1 MEREITFIGRAV
13 LFIGILTTF
22 AIMLA
27 TQLSSESIQAYTK
40 DGKIVLLDTETM
52 SWDFYKDKITS
63 EHGLLFSNDELKIS
77 NYGIKLIG
85 SGQQKLKP
93 SYKVSLKLEVINP
106 TKILRY
112 KSHDIWASQ
121 DGSNSGY
128 YPTGIEVLD
137 SYGNEI
143 EVCEASINGN
153 KSVMFESTYALY
165 PFEPVNMEIG
175 LCAKLLEKTNY
186 LEVKMRNVF
195 DFSIPKN
202 GSLATLLKGNEVR
215 FKLPVGGLTAS
226 FSP

>member
-40 DGKIVLLDTETM
+40 GGKIVLLDTETM
-52 SWDFYKDKITS
+52 SWDFYEDKITP
-63 EHGLLFSNDELKIS
+63 EHGLIFSNNELKIS
-77 NYGIKLIG
+77 NYGIRLIDT
-85 SGQQKLKP
+85 STQRMQP
-93 SYKVSLKLEVINP
+93 NYKVSLKLEAINP
-106 TKILRY
+106 AKILRY
-112 KSHDIWASQ
+112 KSHYVWISE
-121 DGSNSGY
+121 DGMHSGY
-128 YPTGIEVLD
+128 IPTGIEVLD
-137 SYGNEI
+137 NYGNEI
-143 EVCEASINGN
+143 KVCEASINGN

-175 LCAKLLEKTNY
+175 LCAKLLEKTKY

-195 DFSIPKN
+195 DFSNPKI
-202 GSLATLLKGNEVR
+202 GSLATLLQGNEIS
-215 FKLPVGGLTAS
+215 FKLPIDGLTAS